1 VRVIPLFGAGTKSK
15 SAVVTS
21 QRRLNVYFEN
31 RPDGDKSKV
40 AIYGTPG
47 LVASFKVSNLP
58 APMRG
63 MAGDAKYLY
72 VCFYNQLY
80 VIVASN
86 GVVMASNPTQVPVNT
101 TSGNVSIQPSPTQVL
116 FVDGAAAYLYSLT
129 AAPGT
134 GFSQVASFPATGA
147 RTVTF
152 CSGFFV
158 AEQPSTQTF
167 WVSNAYDG
175 STWNALAFAEASSGE
190 GTIQAVDQLNGV
202 LILFMSNAMEFW
214 QDVGTTPEPFAPI
227 QSAYNDWGLAAIFS
241 RAHINQGIAFLG
253 LTTNGTA
260 QLCFLNGFSVQ
271 VISDADTEAIWQ
283 GFSTVA
289 DAVALTYQVDHH
301 PMYQIS
307 FPSANRSWIF
317 DLSTG
322 ISSEV
327 QTGPS
332 VNPSRHWGNFS
343 ALAGGFNYISDYAT
357 NQIYQMNPNVYT
369 DNGQVII
376 REIITRHVLSA
387 FNRVRISL
395 LYLDMETGVGL
406 QTGQGSNP
414 QIMLQVSRDNGRSW
428 SAERWTTLGAVGK
441 YLWRVSWRRFGIA
454 RDYVF
459 RIRMSDPVKFVITEG
474 AIKLSER
481 QPAAKLG

>member
-1 VRVIPLFGAGTKSK
+1 MKPTALFGAGTKSK

-31 RPDGDKSKV
+31 RPDQDKSKV

-47 LVASFKVSNLP
+47 LVPSFKIGNTSV
-58 APMRG
+58 PMRG

-72 VCFYNQLY
+72 LVFFNQFYELLAATGTL
-80 VIVASN
+80 I
-86 GVVMASNPTQVPVNT
+86 ASNPVQVPIVT
-101 TSGNVSIQPSPTQVL
+101 HSGNVSIQPSPTQIVI
-116 FVDGAAAYLYSLT
+116 VDGSSAYLWTQTTTTFTVIS
-129 AAPGT
+129 P
-134 GFSQVASFPATGA
+134 FQATGA

-158 AEQPSTQTF
+158 AEQPGTQTF
-167 WVSNAYDG
+167 WVSNAFDG

-202 LILFMSNAMEFW
+202 LIIFMSNAMEFW
-214 QDVGTTPEPFAPI
+214 QDVGTSPEPFAPI
-227 QSAYNDWGLAAIFS
+227 QSAYNEWGLAAIFS
-241 RAHINQGIAFLG
+241 RAHINQGIVFLG
-253 LTTNGTA
+253 VTTNGIA

-271 VISDADTEAIWQ
+271 VLSDPDTEAIWQ
-283 GFSTVA
+283 GFTTVS

-301 PMYQIS
+301 PMYQIT

-317 DLSTG
+317 DQSTG

-332 VNPSRHWGNFS
+332 VNPARHWGNFS

-357 NQIYQMNPNVYT
+357 NQIYQMNPAVYT
-369 DNGQVII
+369 DNGQTTV

-387 FNRVRISL
+387 FNRVRLSL

-406 QTGQGSNP
+406 QTGQGSDP
-414 QIMLQVSRDNGRSW
+414 QIMLQVSRDNGRTW
-428 SAERWTTLGAVGK
+428 SAERWKALGKVGK
-441 YLWRVSWRRFGIA
+441 YLTRVTWRRFGVA

-459 RIRMSDPVKFVITEG
+459 KIRMSDPVKFVITEG